1 MSIEYNE
8 LLAMLM
14 ETRPEFATEL
24 YNFTDGPDLP
34 EYDSITVSRR
44 TLTLPEQPGRLRV
57 CVAAAYAKGGE
68 RVIALLFDAVLAP
81 DPVQAQSWLQ
91 FMTDAQRTL
100 SCMVAFVVL
109 CRDAK
114 TARWALTY
122 SEVGDIG
129 CYVLPVV
136 IPSLLASA

>member
-24 YNFTDGPDLP
+24 YNFTHGPDLP
-34 EYDSITVSRR
+34 EHDSIAVSRR
-44 TLTLPEQPGRLRV
+44 TITLPEQANRLRV
-57 CVAAAYAKGGE
+57 CVAAAYSKDGE
-68 RVIALLFDAVLAP
+68 RVVALLFDAVLQP
-81 DPVQAQSWLQ
+81 DPAQAETWLR
-91 FMTDAQRTL
+91 FMTDAQRSL

-109 CRDAK
+109 CRDAE
-114 TARWALTY
+114 TANWALTY
-122 SEVGDIG
+122 STVGDIG

>member
-24 YNFTDGPDLP
+24 YNCTEGPDLP
-34 EYDSITVSRR
+34 DYDSIAVSRR
-44 TLTLPEQPGRLRV
+44 TITLPGQPNRLRV
-57 CVAAAYAKGGE
+57 CVAAAYSKDGE
-68 RVIALLFDAVLAP
+68 RLLALLFDAVLEP
-81 DPVQAQSWLQ
+81 DAAQAESWLQ
-91 FMTDAQRTL
+91 FMTDAHRAL
-100 SCMVAFVVL
+100 SCMVVFVVL

-136 IPSLLASA
+136 IPSLLANA

>member
-24 YNFTDGPDLP
+24 YNCTDGPDLP
-34 EYDSITVSRR
+34 DYDSITVSRR
-44 TLTLPEQPGRLRV
+44 TITLPDHPNPLRV
-57 CVAAAYAKGGE
+57 CVAAAYSKDGE
-68 RVIALLFDAVLAP
+68 RVIALLFDAVLQP
-81 DPVQAQSWLQ
+81 DPAQADAWLR
-91 FMTDAQRTL
+91 FMTEAQRTL

-114 TARWALTY
+114 TADWALT
-122 SEVGDIG
+122 STTVGDIG

-136 IPSLLASA
+136 IPSLLANA

>member
-34 EYDSITVSRR
+34 DYDSITVSRR
-44 TLTLPEQPGRLRV
+44 TLTLPEHPNRLRV

-68 RVIALLFDAVLAP
+68 RVIAILFDAVLEP
-81 DPVQAQSWLQ
+81 DPVQAESWLQ
-91 FMTDAQRTL
+91 FMTDAQRAL

-109 CRDAK
+109 CRDAR
-114 TARWALTY
+114 TAHWALSY
-122 SEVGDIG
+122 SKVGDIG

>member
-34 EYDSITVSRR
+34 DYDSITVSRR
-44 TLTLPEQPGRLRV
+44 TLAFPGRLRV

-68 RVIALLFDAVLAP
+68 RIIAILFDAVLEP
-81 DPVQAQSWLQ
+81 DPAQAESWLQ

-109 CRDAK
+109 CRDAR

-136 IPSLLASA
+136 VPSLLASA

>member
-24 YNFTDGPDLP
+24 YNCTQGPDLP
-34 EYDSITVSRR
+34 AYDSIAVSRR
-44 TLTLPEQPGRLRV
+44 TITLPRQPNRLRV
-57 CVAAAYAKGGE
+57 CVAAAYAKDGE
-68 RVIALLFDAVLAP
+68 RLLALLFDAVLEP
-81 DPVQAQSWLQ
+81 DPAQAESWLQ
-91 FMTDAQRTL
+91 FMTDAQRAL

-114 TARWALTY
+114 TARWALAY

>member
-44 TLTLPEQPGRLRV
+44 TLTLPGRLRV

-68 RVIALLFDAVLAP
+68 RVIAILFDAVLEP
-81 DPVQAQSWLQ
+81 DPAQAESWLQ
-91 FMTDAQRTL
+91 FMTDAQRAL

-136 IPSLLASA
+136 VPSLLASA

>member
-24 YNFTDGPDLP
+24 YYCTDGPDLP
-34 EYDSITVSRR
+34 DYDDINVTRR
-44 TLTLPEQPGRLRV
+44 TLTLPEQPSRLRV
-57 CVAAAYAKGGE
+57 CVAAAYAKDGE
-68 RVIALLFDAVLAP
+68 RVIALLFDAVLEP
-81 DPVQAQSWLQ
+81 DQAQAESWLQ

-100 SCMVAFVVL
+100 SCMVVFVVL
-109 CRDAK
+109 CRDAR

-122 SEVGDIG
+122 STVGDIG

-136 IPSLLASA
+136 IPSLLANA

>member
-1 MSIEYNE
+1 MPIEYNE

-24 YNFTDGPDLP
+24 YYCTEGPELP

-44 TLTLPEQPGRLRV
+44 TLVAPEPSERLLV
-57 CVAAAYAKGGE
+57 CVAAAYAKDGE
-68 RVIALLFDAVLAP
+68 RLVTVLFDAVLEP
-81 DPVQAQSWLQ
+81 DPAQAESWLR
-91 FMTDAQRTL
+91 FITDAQRAL

-109 CRDAK
+109 CRDAR
-114 TARWALTY
+114 TARWALAY
-122 SEVGDIG
+122 SAVGDIG

-136 IPSLLASA
+136 VPSLLANA

>member
-24 YNFTDGPDLP
+24 YNWTDGPDLP
-34 EYDSITVSRR
+34 DYDAITVSRR
-44 TLTLPEQPGRLRV
+44 TITLPEQPGRLRV
-57 CVAAAYAKGGE
+57 CVAASYSKHGE
-68 RVIALLFDAVLAP
+68 RVVALLFDAVLRP
-81 DPVQAQSWLQ
+81 DRAQAESWLR
-91 FMTDAQRTL
+91 FMTEAQRSL
-100 SCMVAFVVL
+100 GCVVALVVL
-109 CRDAK
+109 CRDAQ

-122 SEVGDIG
+122 SAVGDIG

-136 IPSLLASA
+136 IPSLLANA

>member
-24 YNFTDGPDLP
+24 YNCTEGPDLP
-34 EYDSITVSRR
+34 EYDDIAVSRR
-44 TLTLPEQPGRLRV
+44 TLTLPEQPNPPRV
-57 CVAAAYAKGGE
+57 CVAAAYSKGGE
-68 RVIALLFDAVLAP
+68 RLVALLFDAVLQP
-81 DPVQAQSWLQ
+81 DPAQAESWLH
-91 FMTDAQRTL
+91 FMTEAQRTL
-100 SCMVAFVVL
+100 SCMVVFVVL

-114 TARWALTY
+114 TANWALTY
-122 SEVGDIG
+122 STIGDIG

-136 IPSLLASA
+136 IPSLLANA

>member
-24 YNFTDGPDLP
+24 YNCTEGPDLP
-34 EYDSITVSRR
+34 DYDGISVSRR
-44 TLTLPEQPGRLRV
+44 TITLPEQPNRLQV
-57 CVAAAYAKGGE
+57 CVAAAYSKGGE
-68 RVIALLFDAVLAP
+68 RVIALLFDAVLEP
-81 DPVQAQSWLQ
+81 DPVQAETWLR
-91 FMTDAQRTL
+91 FMTDAQRAL

-109 CRDAK
+109 CRDTK
-114 TARWALTY
+114 TADWALTY
-122 SEVGDIG
+122 STVGDIG

-136 IPSLLASA
+136 IPSLLANA

>member
-34 EYDSITVSRR
+34 DHDSITVSRR
-44 TLTLPEQPGRLRV
+44 TIILPEQPGRLRV
-57 CVAAAYAKGGE
+57 CVAAAYAKSGE

-81 DPVQAQSWLQ
+81 DPAQAESWLQ
-91 FMTDAQRTL
+91 FMTDAQRAL

-109 CRDAK
+109 CRDAR
-114 TARWALTY
+114 TAAWALTY

>member
-24 YNFTDGPDLP
+24 YNFSEGADLP
-34 EYDSITVSRR
+34 DYDSISVSRR
-44 TLTLPEQPGRLRV
+44 TITVPEQANPLRV
-57 CVAAAYAKGGE
+57 CVSAAYSKGGE
-68 RVIALLFDAVLAP
+68 RVVALLFDAVLEP
-81 DPVQAQSWLQ
+81 DPAQAESWLR
-91 FMTDAQRTL
+91 FMTEAQRAM

-109 CRDAK
+109 CRDTK
-114 TARWALTY
+114 TADWALTY
-122 SEVGDIG
+122 STVGDIG

-136 IPSLLASA
+136 IPSLLANA

>member
-14 ETRPEFATEL
+14 ENRPEFATEL
-24 YNFTDGPDLP
+24 YNSTEGPDLP

-44 TLTLPEQPGRLRV
+44 TIEQPNRLRV
-57 CVAAAYAKGGE
+57 CVSAAYSKDGE
-68 RVIALLFDAVLAP
+68 RVIALLFDAVLQP
-81 DPVQAQSWLQ
+81 DPAQAESWLR
-91 FMTDAQRTL
+91 FMTDAQRAL
-100 SCMVAFVVL
+100 SCAVAFVVL

-114 TARWALTY
+114 TANWALTY
-122 SEVGDIG
+122 SKVGDIG

-136 IPSLLASA
+136 IPSLLAKA

>member
-24 YNFTDGPDLP
+24 YNWTDGPDLP
-34 EYDSITVSRR
+34 DYDDISVTRR
-44 TLTLPEQPGRLRV
+44 TITLPEQPGRLRV
-57 CVAAAYAKGGE
+57 CVAAAYSKEGE
-68 RVIALLFDAVLAP
+68 RVVALLFDAVVHQ
-81 DPVQAQSWLQ
+81 DPAQAESWLR

-109 CRDAK
+109 CRDAQ
-114 TARWALTY
+114 TANWALTY
-122 SEVGDIG
+122 STVGDIG